1 MIFKRKK
8 NQSAITKKSHVK
20 ELKEKRKK
28 IKSKK
33 DKWSAN
39 QILNIET
46 DELFNKLLY
55 HKSFLLH
62 CSLRTTDRTSL
73 HSGMIYNIPQA
84 QYNNTILYTLHSYT
98 KCIHSMTLTQ
108 VLNRHQDIFV
118 SVFYLL
124 LLTALRNN
132 SYRTW

>member
-8 NQSAITKKSHVK
+8 SISYYKK
-20 ELKEKRKK
+20 EPCKRKK
-28 IKSKK
+28 KKEKINGKK

-39 QILNIET
+39 SFLNIET

-55 HKSFLLH
+55 YKSFLLH
-62 CSLRTTDRTSL
+62 CSLWTTDRTSL